1 MDLHKKLLILII
13 VFTFLVRILFV
24 FYSPLRGWDETVYLN
39 LGRQLSEQPLNYS
52 LQNSGWNDF
61 IPADDPVYAWPNI
74 GFRAPL
80 LPYTLSIFYFFNLD
94 FLIPFLLPF
103 FAALSAFLVYILGKE
118 LFNRR
123 AGLYAAFLFSLLPVH
138 IFASGQIWT
147 DTFVVFFLLLS
158 FISFWRCFERRDN
171 KYKMLFGL
179 FLALALLARY
189 TTLWLGPVFLF
200 YLLLKEKSFKFLKDK
215 YLWYGAGVFLLTL
228 LPWLLYGFV
237 YYDNPLGAF
246 VHVFQASAYWGGV
259 QPWTFFLQS
268 AWLNFSVIA
277 SLFLLALFYVSF
289 KKRWLRREIILLLAW
304 VIFFFLVV
312 SFMPHKENRFILPI
326 VPSVCLLVGFLLS
339 ELKRFGNLILGF
351 VGAILL
357 ISVAGVAATYENKAN
372 DQATTCFWEANK
384 FLANQEHNSLIL
396 TNQSPISYYY
406 TRKENKLYPDPWKF
420 DSLREELDKNYIGRE
435 VYFLYSNYD
444 MPQESKI
451 QDDLDDNLTKAFKCT
466 KDRGYAAVYHL

>member
-74 GFRAPL
+74 GFRGA
-80 LPYTLSIFYFFNLD
+80 
-94 FLIPFLLPF
+94 PF
-103 FAALSAFLVYILGKE
+103 FLPP
-118 LFNRR
+118 LF
-123 AGLYAAFLFSLLPVH
+123 
-138 IFASGQIWT
+138 
-147 DTFVVFFLLLS
+147 FF
-158 FISFWRCFERRDN
+158 FFF
-171 KYKMLFGL
+171 F
-179 FLALALLARY
+179 FFF
-189 TTLWLGPVFLF
+189 FLF

-246 VHVFQASAYWGGV
+246 VHGFQASAYWGGV

-326 VPSVCLLVGFLLS
+326 VPAVCLLVGFLLS

-357 ISVAGVAATYENKAN
+357 ISVAGVAAIYENKAN

-435 VYFLYSNYD
+435 GYFLYSNYD